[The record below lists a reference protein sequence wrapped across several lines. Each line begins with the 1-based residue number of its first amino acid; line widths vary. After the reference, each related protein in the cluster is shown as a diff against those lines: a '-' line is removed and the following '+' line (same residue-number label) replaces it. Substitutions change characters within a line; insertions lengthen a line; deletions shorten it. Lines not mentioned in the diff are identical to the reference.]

1 MKLDRELYEKISSI
15 TLTEYDVDYPKE
27 PLDTFGEAYV
37 WIYNTDSISAML
49 EDLLVEIGRLE
60 EKIEDIIQDRE
71 DNYKRMTIKEQLGDI
86 E

>member
-1 MKLDRELYEKISSI
+1 MKLDRELYEKISNI
-15 TLTEYDVDYPKE
+15 TLTEYDVVYPKE
-27 PLDTFGEAYV
+27 PLDSFGEANV

-60 EKIEDIIQDRE
+60 EKVEDILQDRE
-71 DNYKRMTIKEQLGDI
+71 DNYKRMTIEEQLGDI